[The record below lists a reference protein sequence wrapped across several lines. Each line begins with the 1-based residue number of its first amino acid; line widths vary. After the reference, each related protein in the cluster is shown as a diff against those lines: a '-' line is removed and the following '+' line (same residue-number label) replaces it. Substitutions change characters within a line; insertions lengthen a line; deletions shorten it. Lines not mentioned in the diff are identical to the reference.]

1 MARDHDGGAG
11 AILIAYLLGAV
22 SGAAIALLWAP
33 GTGET
38 TRRYLNEK
46 AREGKDRANSAARQG
61 SEFVQRQRE
70 TFTTAIDRGREA
82 YEQAREREGEREK
95 A

>member
-11 AILIAYLLGAV
+11 AILMAYLLGAI
-22 SGAAIALLWAP
+22 SGAAIALLWVP

-46 AREGKDRANSAARQG
+46 VRDGKQKATVAAREGR
-61 SEFVQRQRE
+61 EFVKRKRT
-70 TFTTAIDRGREA
+70 TFTTAVNRGREA
-82 YEQAREREGEREK
+82 YEQAREKEGEREK

>member
-46 AREGKDRANSAARQG
+46 GSRGQG
-61 SEFVQRQRE
+61 QGQLS
-70 TFTTAIDRGREA
+70 GSS
-82 YEQAREREGEREK
+82 G
-95 A
+95 